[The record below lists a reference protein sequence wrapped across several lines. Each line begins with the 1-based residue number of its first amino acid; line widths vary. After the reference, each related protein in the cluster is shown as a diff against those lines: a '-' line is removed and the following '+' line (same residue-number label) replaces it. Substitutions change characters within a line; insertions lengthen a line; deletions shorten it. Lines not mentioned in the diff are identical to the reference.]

1 MKRTDRH
8 HLFWYKREYSKGWLK
23 RLRDYWYCSL
33 EIPRDTLHRRIH
45 YEVSHVPV
53 PRISSVKSAFEQLT
67 MLEKH
72 GAISRDDDIEK
83 RLKVLLALFDCMEPE
98 TTKALEKQLKVV
110 REFKKPL

>member
-8 HLFWYKREYSKGWLK
+8 HIFWYKREYSKGWLK
-23 RLRDYWYCSL
+23 CLRGYWYCSL

-53 PRISSVKSAFEQLT
+53 PRIGSIKSALEQLA

-83 RLKVLLALFDCMEPE
+83 RLKVLLALFDYIEPE

>member
-8 HLFWYKREYSKGWLK
+8 HIFWYKREYSRGWLK
-23 RLRDYWYCSL
+23 RLREHWYCSL

-53 PRISSVKSAFEQLT
+53 PRIGSVKSAFEQLT

-83 RLKVLLALFDCMEPE
+83 RLKVLLALFDYMEPE